1 MEQGADPGFLE
12 RAWAWLS
19 AFFLLAWED
28 HTRELVYAL
37 VASGWA
43 VMRLAGKTVQSG
55 QVGVKFSFGR
65 VAKVCEPGFYPL
77 VPIFQVIRLV
87 PSRARTLDLPRQTLT
102 TADGLVF
109 TVDAN
114 VVYRVAD
121 ARKAL
126 IEVRDYASALA
137 QVLSLSVHE
146 VLSVRDRASMRV
158 SKSLDREL
166 AQAMQRRAEHWG
178 IEIERAGFTTIRPL
192 RQTLQ
197 ITQLRGRVQER
208 ARALSKFADAGMPG
222 SLALGTL
229 GTHTR
234 LRPRS
239 RALRALERHARE
251 AAELRALTAR
261 VDAWSR
267 AEGKDRLA
275 ADRSSLLRNAREILT
290 ARR

>member
-1 MEQGADPGFLE
+1 LE